1 MTRRSRR
8 GEGGFT
14 IVELLVVL
22 VVIGL
27 MAAWGLP
34 SMVQLLN
41 RIRLTR
47 AADETVVFMQ
57 RARLEAIKRSTTT
70 QVKYNVA
77 TTNAPGSFE
86 VTATGVSTPLLGPSP
101 LPKGIE
107 LWGPTDAS
115 AEGAH
120 SKLNWSTG
128 PTFNSDGSVD
138 QIGAFRLRD
147 QNGNFLEVSIE
158 FQGTGKPVVRKWFGG
173 GDADDNW
180 HERSEPGFEWEF

>member
-1 MTRRSRR
+1 MTRRTRR

-70 QVKYNVA
+70 QVTYNVA
-77 TTNAPGSFE
+77 TAKAPGSFE

-107 LWGPTDAS
+107 LWGPTDSS
-115 AEGAH
+115 AEGTH
-120 SKLNWSTG
+120 SKRNWTTG

-138 QIGAFRLRD
+138 QTGAFRLRD
-147 QNGNFLEVSIE
+147 QNGNYLEVNIE

-173 GDADDNW
+173 GNADSNW